1 MGASGVQIVSRE
13 AVQSENVIR
22 KKIKLKFK
30 LYRFA
35 KATATTTTTPAIN
48 VENKTIEHLF
58 CP

>member
-30 LYRFA
+30 SYRFA
-35 KATATTTTTPAIN
+35 KRVSKSNGDDNDDAG
-48 VENKTIEHLF
+48 NK
-58 CP
+58 C